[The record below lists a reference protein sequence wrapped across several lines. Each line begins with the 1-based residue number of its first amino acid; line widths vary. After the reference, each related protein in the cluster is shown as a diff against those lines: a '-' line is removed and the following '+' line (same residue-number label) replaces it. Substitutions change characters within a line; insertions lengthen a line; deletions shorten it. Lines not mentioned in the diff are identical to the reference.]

1 MVRDDCFRCK
11 IDLKWRQLLVKCFY
25 AKWLN
30 LLAHSH
36 VFREPGL
43 DSDRGSEIKSFK
55 LGGTLHTSNVFQ
67 SRPMF
72 ISPNF
77 LPWAKAMTQGSYR
90 SRRTVILCFFFCH
103 SVSPHLGDCH
113 WSQNF
118 LGRYIHNSKPM
129 QRVSKAW
136 PTLCLS
142 QSTLQKAISRNLG
155 NVAPFSNAVTHS
167 LGVADEF
174 E

>member
-1 MVRDDCFRCK
+1 MVRDDCFRCN
-11 IDLKWRQLLVKCFY
+11 IDFKWRQLLVKCFY

-90 SRRTVILCFFFCH
+90 SRRTVILCFFFAIVYPRTWVTAIDPRTSWEDIYITRNQCKGFLKRDLLCAYH
-103 SVSPHLGDCH
+103 S
-113 WSQNF
+113 
-118 LGRYIHNSKPM
+118 R
-129 QRVSKAW
+129 
-136 PTLCLS
+136 LCRRRFPE
-142 QSTLQKAISRNLG
+142 I
-155 NVAPFSNAVTHS
+155 
-167 LGVADEF
+167 
-174 E
+174 